1 MHLPVGT
8 CSGAT
13 ESALSVLSLSHA
25 LSDGTSSI
33 GDADHKR
40 NNIKI
45 MNKVSSNRRKKK
57 ILHEEREQFS
67 AVLEHEAFK
76 SGGLATIRE
85 HLHNTI
91 ARGKNAVLR
100 SSKSFYF
107 IVKNSFFYHH
117 RLSYCVSRSM
127 INGSTIPASLDT
139 SGSSSLTYF

>member
-1 MHLPVGT
+1 MGRATRKTTSERVIRPSIAKVGQANLDRGKVAKRKRKALEFRKKL
-8 CSGAT
+8 SLQKSET

-45 MNKVSSNRRKKK
+45 LNKVSSNRRKKK

-85 HLHNTI
+85 HLQNTI
-91 ARGKNAVLR
+91 ARGKNAV
-100 SSKSFYF
+100 
-107 IVKNSFFYHH
+107 
-117 RLSYCVSRSM
+117 
-127 INGSTIPASLDT
+127 
-139 SGSSSLTYF
+139 